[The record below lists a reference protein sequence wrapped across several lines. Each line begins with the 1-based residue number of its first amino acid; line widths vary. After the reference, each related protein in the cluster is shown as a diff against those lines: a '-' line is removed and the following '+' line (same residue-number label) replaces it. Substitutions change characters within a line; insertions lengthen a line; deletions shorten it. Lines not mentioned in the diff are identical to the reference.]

1 MAGTAR
7 RLPGIPAAGRRSDR
21 AAGQGAVAARSDSP
35 AGRARARSADAAEDS
50 PRRRSRSASAAP
62 GAGGHGSG
70 ARPAGCRVALC
81 RECRVHAVRRGEHGQ
96 RQHRMDR
103 FVRRGGCPDDA
114 GPRTGRTPHCP
125 RGSQAQVITPR
136 DARLVRVATLQA
148 FRDAVTTFACEGPPL
163 AARNRI
169 VIVPTRAA
177 AAHLLRTIEDSR
189 LGSTGAVML
198 PEFVTRGEL
207 TATLADRLPPGA
219 RRLTEAEREVL
230 LGVAARFTAAAGDEP
245 PFKLRPGL
253 VAEML
258 RFYDDLRWHRNSVDD
273 FERRALDRLE
283 PGADHDR
290 GAARRVRQTRFLA
303 AAYRDF
309 EQRAAEAGA
318 DEHAMRARV
327 LTEPS
332 PRPWRHVI
340 VTVNDRAFDPH
351 GLYPVDWDL
360 LTRIPDLEVL
370 DIVITDTA
378 LAGAPHE
385 RLHSILPGIREIRF
399 GDESRSSTPA
409 LLIPEA
415 SRQPQIPTGSISILH
430 VARDREEEV
439 ALFARRVKDDARSI
453 GAPPNG
459 AALVVQ
465 QPLPYVYVAREV
477 LRSAGVPCQLFDTLP
492 LAAEPSSAALDLVL
506 SAVSSNFGRLPIIA
520 LLRSP
525 HFDFAGEDVGV
536 SLRDVAALDRAL
548 AEAGYLGELDALER
562 VVASWQEREP
572 ERGVL
577 TRALQAAAPALAI
590 ARELAPLRQAAT
602 VATHLRALSAFIAG
616 HEPLPI
622 EDREGQ
628 ARQLRARGAVRG
640 TLLALEQAHG
650 RFDDR
655 PVEFDYVA
663 ALVRRWI
670 EGQTFQPL
678 TGESGVHVVD
688 AASARYGSFDLA
700 QLAGL
705 VDGEW
710 PDRPRHNIF
719 YTAGV
724 LRDLGWPSEADRLE
738 GARSAFLDLLRLP
751 RERLVLSTFSLEA
764 DAIVSPSLLAEEV
777 GRAGL
782 PTVES
787 SVSAVPIFDFEQ
799 LVAAKVDAPAGQ
811 AGDLASAEPPSGTEA
826 ALQAWSLSALERYQ
840 DYPFKFFAADVLR
853 LEEAPEDE
861 STLSP
866 RARGRFIHEVFQ
878 RFFEMC
884 DAAGHGTISTDRIDA
899 AREMFRIAA
908 DPLLARL
915 PEADAS
921 LERARLFG
929 SAISVGII
937 DVVLAIEASRPV
949 DVRERLLEYRL
960 AGEFTLG
967 TPDGR
972 RVPLK
977 GVADRIDL
985 LDGGRLRVIDYKSGT
1000 GPNPRRALQ
1009 VPVYAL
1015 CAQERLAERDGQA
1028 WEIDEAA
1035 YVAFSGKRALIP
1047 VVKAGADPQPALS
1060 DARARLFDVLDGI
1073 AQAEFPPRPHDP
1085 MICRYCAYPSVCRKD
1100 YVADE

>member
-1 MAGTAR
+1 
-7 RLPGIPAAGRRSDR
+7 
-21 AAGQGAVAARSDSP
+21 
-35 AGRARARSADAAEDS
+35 
-50 PRRRSRSASAAP
+50 
-62 GAGGHGSG
+62 
-70 ARPAGCRVALC
+70 
-81 RECRVHAVRRGEHGQ
+81 
-96 RQHRMDR
+96 
-103 FVRRGGCPDDA
+103 
-114 GPRTGRTPHCP
+114 
-125 RGSQAQVITPR
+125 VITPR
-136 DARLVRVATLQA
+136 DARLVRVATLRA
-148 FRDAVTTFACEGPPL
+148 FRDAVTTFACEGPPI
-163 AARNRI
+163 AARNRM
-169 VIVPTRAA
+169 VVVPTRAA
-177 AAHLLRTIEDSR
+177 AAHLLRTIEDSI
-189 LGSTGAVML
+189 LGSAGAIML

-207 TATLADRLPPGA
+207 TATLADRLTPGIK
-219 RRLTEAEREVL
+219 RLTEAEREVL

-258 RFYDDLRWHRNSVDD
+258 RFYDELRWRRNSVDD

-290 GAARRVRQTRFLA
+290 GAARLVRQTRFLA

-309 EQRAAEAGA
+309 ERRAAEAGA
-318 DEHAMRARV
+318 DEHAMRAR
-327 LTEPS
+327 LITESS

-360 LTRIPDLEVL
+360 LTRVPGLQTL

-409 LLIPEA
+409 LLIPEPPA
-415 SRQPQIPTGSISILH
+415 RPPIPAGSISVLH

-439 ALFARRVKDDARSI
+439 ALLARRVKDDARTT
-453 GAPPNG
+453 GARPSS

-492 LAAEPSSAALDLVL
+492 LAAEPSSAALDLVF
-506 SAVSSNFGRLPIIA
+506 SAVSSNFGRLPLTA

-525 HFDFAGEDVGV
+525 HFDFAGDDSAV

-548 AEAGYLGELDALER
+548 AEGGYLGDLAALER
-562 VVASWQEREP
+562 LAASWQEQEP
-572 ERGVL
+572 ERGML
-577 TRALQAAAPALAI
+577 IRALRAAAPALAI
-590 ARELAPLRQAAT
+590 GRELAPLREAAT
-602 VATHLRALSAFIAG
+602 VATHLRVLSAFLG
-616 HEPLPI
+616 RHERLPI
-622 EDREGQ
+622 DDREVQ

-640 TLLALEQAHG
+640 TLLALEQAHA

-655 PVEFDYVA
+655 PVEFDHVA

-688 AASARYGSFDLA
+688 AASARYGAFDLV

-710 PDRPRHNIF
+710 PGRPRHNIF
-719 YTAGV
+719 YTAAV

-777 GRAGL
+777 GGAGL
-782 PTVES
+782 PTIVS
-787 SVSAVPIFDFEQ
+787 GLSAVPIFDFEQ
-799 LVAAKVDAPAGQ
+799 LTAEAVDAPADQ
-811 AGDLASAEPPSGTEA
+811 EEERAAAHPPSGSEA
-826 ALQAWSLSALERYQ
+826 PLQAWSLSALERYQ
-840 DYPFKFFAADVLR
+840 DCPFKFFAADVLR

-878 RFFEMC
+878 RFFEMW

-899 AREMFRIAA
+899 AREMFRGAA
-908 DPLLARL
+908 EPLLARL

-949 DVRERLLEYRL
+949 GVRERLLEYRL

-967 TPDGR
+967 APDGR
-972 RVPLK
+972 RVALK

-985 LDGGRLRVIDYKSGT
+985 LDGRRLRVVDYKSGS

-1009 VPVYAL
+1009 VPIYAL
-1015 CAQERLAERDGQA
+1015 CAQERLTERDGRP

-1047 VVKAGADPQPALS
+1047 VVKAGAAPQPVLS
-1060 DARARLFDVLDGI
+1060 DARARVFEVLDGI
-1073 AQAEFPPRPHDP
+1073 ARAEFPPRPHDP

-1100 YVADE
+1100 YVGDE